1 MWDSGEI
8 EGYKYYVKHF
18 EEKSGYGI
26 HRGHISKL
34 FITKDGH
41 DVVIYDRDWVQK
53 PKTEQ
58 EKSIYHIV
66 YNMYKKMVR
75 DR

>member
-26 HRGHISKL
+26 RNGRISKL

-41 DVVIYDRDWVQK
+41 DVVIYDRDWVVR

-66 YNMYKKMVR
+66 YNMYKKMVG

>member
-26 HRGHISKL
+26 RNGRISKL
-34 FITKDGH
+34 SITKDGH
-41 DVVIYDRDWVQK
+41 DVVIYDRDFVLRA
-53 PKTEQ
+53 KTADAR
-58 EKSIYHIV
+58 KIYKIV
-66 YNMYKKMVR
+66 YNMFK
-75 DR
+75 